1 MINYIKIP
9 FLAKVG
15 FAISALGYAFQ
26 QGGLKQVCFYIKYSI
41 TNAWFRYRFKHS
53 TKFRNKVISGL
64 NASNIGFIALIGM
77 FYGDEEFRL
86 RNCVKY
92 LSEEEK
98 EKYKKQTLESVQT
111 TVKDSKIISEDSITG
126 VLEMFGLD
134 LLGVKVE
141 DVMPKKT
148 TRIRSKK
155 AKVYSI
161 PTPTVK

>member
-1 MINYIKIP
+1 MNNNFKVP
-9 FLAKVG
+9 FVYKVA
-15 FAISALGYAFQ
+15 FIISSMQYSFK
-26 QGGLKQVCFYIKYSI
+26 QGGLKQVYQYLKHS
-41 TNAWFRYRFKHS
+41 TNSTIFRYRFKYS
-53 TKFRNKVISGL
+53 TKFRNKTL
-64 NASNIGFIALIGM
+64 ANLRADNIWFLPLMGM

-92 LSEEEK
+92 LSKEEQ

-111 TVKDSKIISEDSITG
+111 TIKNSKVTNEESIVG

-141 DVMPKKT
+141 DVMPKKAPKKKA
-148 TRIRSKK
+148 KK